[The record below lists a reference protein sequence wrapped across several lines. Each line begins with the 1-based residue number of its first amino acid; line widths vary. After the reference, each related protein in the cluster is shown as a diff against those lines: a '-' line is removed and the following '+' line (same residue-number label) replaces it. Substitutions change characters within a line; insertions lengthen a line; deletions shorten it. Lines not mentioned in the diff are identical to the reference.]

1 MSHVNA
7 TRLSQV
13 NFRAPDLDQMQ
24 NFLTEFGLLL
34 GSRDAQVL
42 RMSGHGDFDC
52 IHLTELGEPAFVGFG
67 LEVADDDALDHLAF
81 KTGKKVDDTKHK
93 RTLFL
98 CDPNG
103 YEIAVTAE
111 SPETRTPSEHS
122 APKINYPNVTNRI
135 SETMRRLSGPSH
147 VLRLGHVVLNVASFR
162 ESESW
167 YKSHF
172 GFLTSDEIELEPGVS
187 VGAFMRLNIG
197 NTATDHHS
205 LFLLEAPGDAS
216 FNHAAFEVSD
226 VDDLMV
232 GHDHLRKNGREHSWG
247 VGRHILG
254 SQVFDYWKDPWGHE
268 LEHFSDGDRF
278 VASNRP
284 NVATL
289 DDLLGV
295 QWGDIHP
302 LMRAA
307 EEIEL

>member
-42 RMSGHGDFDC
+42 RMSGHGDSDC

-135 SETMRRLSGPSH
+135 SETMRRLSGPSN

-197 NTATDHHS
+197 NTATDPHS
-205 LFLLEAPGDAS
+205 LCLLEAPGDAS

-232 GHDHLRKNGREHSWG
+232 GHDHLRQNGREHSWG

-268 LEHFSDGDRF
+268 LEHFSGGDRF

>member
-1 MSHVNA
+1 MSHVKA

-24 NFLTEFGLLL
+24 NFLIEFGLLL

-42 RMSGHGDFDC
+42 RMSGYGDSDC

-81 KTGKKVDDTKHK
+81 KTGKKVDDTRYK

-98 CDPNG
+98 SDPNG

-122 APKINYPNVTNRI
+122 TPKINYPNVTNRI

-187 VGAFMRLNIG
+187 IGAFMRLNIG

-232 GHDHLRKNGREHSWG
+232 GHDHLRQNGREHSWG